1 MRLTR
6 AFCSPVHLLG
16 SWGVLSVVT
25 AALGPSALVGREI
38 EVAVLRRAVDEARA
52 GTGGVVLVTGEAGIG
67 KSRLVREAAL
77 YAREAGL
84 TVLSGRA
91 VPQGGAYRPLV
102 DALLGQLRDATMSE
116 SPELR
121 PFRSALSRLIPG
133 WSGSEAATEPAVDSV
148 VVLGEGLVRL
158 LRRVGGDAGC
168 LVVLD
173 DLHWADADSLAL
185 LEFLAGAVG
194 TSRILAV
201 GAARTDERWHR
212 DRLMLNENVLA
223 LALDRFGRDDIV
235 GLISSRLRQ
244 EESLSPGFEELI
256 VARSE
261 GVPLVVEELLAGLVE
276 SGALTPVGS
285 VQHLTAESGRLVP
298 AGLAALVARRLG
310 SLTEDQRKV
319 VHAAAVLGR
328 EVDWALLPLVAAL
341 DEDSV
346 LE

>member
-1 MRLTR
+1 M
-6 AFCSPVHLLG
+6 
-16 SWGVLSVVT
+16 T